1 MTTPAGAEPVDSE
14 SDNSERAAEVR
25 SMFDGVSTR
34 YDVMNKLIT
43 FGMDFRWRRLVVKR
57 AGVRPGDKVL
67 DLAAGT
73 GEIALDIKK
82 AQPHAEIVAADFSL
96 GMMQVGRAHRKGADR
111 IGWLAADALQLP
123 FEDNSLDV
131 VTQGYLLRN
140 VVSIPRALTE
150 QFRVLRPG
158 GRVVV
163 LESSP
168 PARNIFYPFI
178 VAWMKFGIPLLGRL
192 ISANPSAYRYLP
204 ETTAGFQ
211 TPEEICD
218 ELRRAGFHGVQYKG
232 FMFNML
238 VVHWAVKPVP
248 EPT

>member
-1 MTTPAGAEPVDSE
+1 MSTTPTE
-14 SDNSERAAEVR
+14 SERAAQVR

-43 FGMDFRWRRLVVKR
+43 FGMDFRWRREVVAR
-57 AGVRPGDKVL
+57 ARVRPGDIVL
-67 DLAAGT
+67 DLASGT
-73 GEIALDIKK
+73 GEIALDIKR
-82 AQPHAEIVAADFSL
+82 AQPHAEVVAADFSL
-96 GMMQVGRAHRKGADR
+96 GMMQVGRAGRKGADQ

-123 FEDNSLDV
+123 FADASLDV

-140 VVSIPRALTE
+140 VVSIPRALAE

-168 PARNIFYPFI
+168 PAKNIFYPFI
-178 VAWMKFGIPLLGRL
+178 VAWMRFGIPLLGRL
-192 ISANPSAYRYLP
+192 VSANPDAYRYLP
-204 ETTAGFQ
+204 ETTANFR
-211 TPEEICD
+211 TPEEISD
-218 ELRRAGFHGVQYKG
+218 ELRRAGFRGVQHRG

-238 VVHWAVKPVP
+238 MVHWAAKPLHDGS
-248 EPT
+248 